1 MKKLIT
7 MMCGLLLS
15 TTSFAVIDQVSPTQ
29 LALAQQLTAIDGS
42 KTALEVANQFAIEQL
57 KLSMPMD
64 TPAAFYTQLNTHLDV
79 DSTHQQTTRATAVLL
94 SEAEIKKLIAFYQSS
109 EGKRIAQKMG
119 LITRE
124 FAVISNRAIEQALTQ
139 SIEELEAMPR

>member
-1 MKKLIT
+1 MKKLMS

-15 TTSFAVIDQVSPTQ
+15 TTSFAVSDQVSPAQ

-42 KTALEVANQFAIEQL
+42 KTAIEVANQFAIEQL
-57 KLSMPMD
+57 KLSMPID
-64 TPAAFYTQLNTHLDV
+64 TPAAFYTQLNAHLDV
-79 DSTHQQTTRATAVLL
+79 NSTHQQTTRATAVLL

>member
-64 TPAAFYTQLNTHLDV
+64 TPAAFYTQLNAHLDV
-79 DSTHQQTTRATAVLL
+79 DSTHQQTTRATALLL
-94 SEAEIKKLIAFYQSS
+94 SDSEIKKLIAFYQST
-109 EGKRIAQKMG
+109 EGKSIAKKMG

-124 FAVISNRAIEQALTQ
+124 FAVISNRAVEQALIQ
-139 SIEELEAMPR
+139 SIEELEAMPH